1 VKKIASI
8 LLLALLLYN
17 AFGYYL
23 LFAYQK
29 GQQQDMSVYILPE
42 SAFDVLKFNVA
53 IYTSK
58 ENTDFEYLNDALEV
72 QGKNYQI
79 VKKRIHNDSLEMYYL
94 RDYRKDAL
102 RQNLNDIVESQTFN
116 NLNNS
121 SSKETP
127 IKQLL
132 KSFLKEYVSND
143 IYILVDCCP
152 KTKVSESVKI
162 PAAPAEA
169 LRSAYL
175 SLISPPPEVA

>member
-1 VKKIASI
+1 MKKIASI

-29 GQQQDMSVYILPE
+29 GQQQDVSVNNLPE
-42 SAFDVLKFNVA
+42 SAFNVLKFNVA

-58 ENTDFEYLNDALEV
+58 ENTDFEYLNEALEV

-79 VKKRIHNDSLEMYYL
+79 VKKRIHNDSLEMYYI
-94 RDYRKDAL
+94 RDFRKDEL
-102 RQNLNDIVESQTFN
+102 RKNLNDIVESQTF
-116 NLNNS
+116 NNS

-143 IYILVDCCP
+143 IYILVDCDP

-162 PAAPAEA
+162 PASPAKA
-169 LRSAYL
+169 LRSVYL
-175 SLISPPPEVA
+175 SLTSPPPEVA

>member
-23 LFAYQK
+23 LFAYER
-29 GQQQDMSVYILPE
+29 GQVNGVAVHNLPE
-42 SAFDVLKFNVA
+42 SAFNVLKLNVA
-53 IYTSK
+53 LYTSK
-58 ENTDFEYLNDALEV
+58 ENTDFEYINDELEV
-72 QGKNYQI
+72 QGKNYHI
-79 VKKRIHNDSLEMYYL
+79 VKQRIHNDSLEMYYL
-94 RDYRKDAL
+94 RDFRKDEL
-102 RQNLNDIVESQTFN
+102 RQNLNEIVESQTFN
-116 NLNNS
+116 NNS

-169 LRSAYL
+169 LRSVYL
-175 SLISPPPEVA
+175 SLTSPPPEAA

>member
-23 LFAYQK
+23 LFAYER
-29 GQQQDMSVYILPE
+29 GQQHDMSVYNLPE
-42 SAFDVLKFNVA
+42 SAFNVLKFNVA

-58 ENTDFEYLNDALEV
+58 ENTDFD
-72 QGKNYQI
+72 
-79 VKKRIHNDSLEMYYL
+79 YL
-94 RDYRKDAL
+94 RDYRKDEL
-102 RQNLNDIVESQTFN
+102 RQNLNEIVESQTF
-116 NLNNS
+116 NNS

-152 KTKVSESVKI
+152 KTKVSELIKI

>member
-1 VKKIASI
+1 MKKIASI

-23 LFAYQK
+23 LFAYER
-29 GQQQDMSVYILPE
+29 GQQHDMTLINIPE

-58 ENTDFEYLNDALEV
+58 ENTDFEYINEELEV
-72 QGKNYQI
+72 NDKNYHI
-79 VKKRIHNDSLEMYYL
+79 VKKRIHNDSLEMYYF
-94 RDYRKDAL
+94 RDFRRDEL
-102 RQNLNDIVESQTFN
+102 RQNLNDIVESQTFDNHSN
-116 NLNNS
+116 NES
-121 SSKETP
+121 P
-127 IKQLL
+127 VKQLL

-152 KTKVSESVKI
+152 KTNTRESVAI

>member
-1 VKKIASI
+1 MASI

-23 LFAYQK
+23 LFAYEREQNQ
-29 GQQQDMSVYILPE
+29 GVSVYDLPE
-42 SAFDVLKFNVA
+42 SAFSVLKFNVA

-58 ENTDFEYLNDALEV
+58 ENTDFEYINNEV
-72 QGKNYQI
+72 EYQGKNYHF
-79 VKKRIHNDSLEMYYL
+79 VKQRIHNDSLEMYYL
-94 RDYRKDAL
+94 RDFRKDEL
-102 RQNLNDIVESQTFN
+102 RQNLNEIVESQTFN
-116 NLNNS
+116 NTS
-121 SSKETP
+121 SRETP

-152 KTKVSESVKI
+152 KMKVSESIKI

-175 SLISPPPEVA
+175 SLLSPPPEVA

>member
-1 VKKIASI
+1 MASI

-23 LFAYQK
+23 MFAYQRE
-29 GQQQDMSVYILPE
+29 QARSMTYENMPQ
-42 SAFDVLKFNVA
+42 SAFKVLKFNLA
-53 IYTSK
+53 IYTSV
-58 ENTDFEYLNDALEV
+58 ENRDFEYVNEELVVGGQTYN
-72 QGKNYQI
+72 I
-79 VKKRIHNDSLEMYYL
+79 VKKRIYNDSLEMYYL
-94 RDYRKDAL
+94 RDYRQDEL
-102 RQNLNDIVESQTFN
+102 RQNLNEIVESQTF
-116 NLNNS
+116 NNS

-169 LRSAYL
+169 LRSVYL
-175 SLISPPPEVA
+175 SLISPPPKVA